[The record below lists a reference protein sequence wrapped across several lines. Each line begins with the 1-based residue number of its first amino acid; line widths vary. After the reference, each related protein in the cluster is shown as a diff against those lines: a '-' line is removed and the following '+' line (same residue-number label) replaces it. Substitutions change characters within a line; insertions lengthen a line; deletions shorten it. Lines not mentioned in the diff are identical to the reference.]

1 MEKNLVRFVVLSV
14 RAGTIGSKMPV
25 QSRDYGSILWNHY
38 LWCLKEGRNIDW
50 FYEEKTK
57 EEEQAREQKG

>member
-1 MEKNLVRFVVLSV
+1 
-14 RAGTIGSKMPV
+14 MPV
-25 QSRDYGSILWNHY
+25 QSKDYGSILYNHY

-57 EEEQAREQKG
+57 EEEQAREQRDS

>member
-1 MEKNLVRFVVLSV
+1 
-14 RAGTIGSKMPV
+14 MPV
-25 QSRDYGSILWNHY
+25 QSKDYGSILYNHY

-57 EEEQAREQKG
+57 EEQQAREQKG

>member
-1 MEKNLVRFVVLSV
+1 V

-25 QSRDYGSILWNHY
+25 QSRDHGSILYYHY

-57 EEEQAREQKG
+57 EEEQAKEQKG